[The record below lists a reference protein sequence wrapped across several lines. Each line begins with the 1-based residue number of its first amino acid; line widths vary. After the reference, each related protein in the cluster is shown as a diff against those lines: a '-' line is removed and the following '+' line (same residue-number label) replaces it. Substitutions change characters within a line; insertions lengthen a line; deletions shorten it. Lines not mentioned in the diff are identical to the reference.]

1 MLHSVARRV
10 SIIGLLALLALLLAR
25 APLTGLSVAL
35 VALSLGLAVFIRPA
49 LGLLLLAFSVPF
61 STVGEITLAGAA
73 VGPSEA
79 LLALTLAAWLA
90 QRLAAGRLVL
100 PRPWRRPDPRA
111 ASTGEAAVAPL
122 LLPLLL
128 YCAALAFSLLPATSL
143 ADAAP
148 ELFKWLETLI
158 LYLVAVDLL
167 TPIGHRAVEE
177 AIEIAPN
184 SFGGPVAPNS
194 FGVLLIAALLLAGVL
209 QAAVGLYQFITQSG
223 PPAFQILGRFL
234 RAYGTFRQPNPYAGY
249 LGLILPLALSLFWWA
264 LAQMV
269 AAWPGRFTPSPRA
282 ESPRR
287 SFAAASAL
295 ATAALV
301 VTALIAAG
309 ALASWSRGA
318 WLGIGAGVVTVTAL
332 RSRRTFGLS
341 LALAGALTVLLL
353 ARGGFDTGALG
364 GRLAQVGD
372 YLGGFDVTT
381 VEVNDDNFA
390 VVERVAHW
398 VAAQRMIAQAPWQGV
413 GVGNYAAVY
422 PQVALPRWQ
431 DPLGHAHNIY
441 LNTWAEAGLPGL
453 LTYVLLWL
461 LAAWQAVRLAYDRQ
475 TDALGRAVALGV
487 LGAIVHLS
495 IHNLFDNLLVQR
507 LYLHMALLLALLASP
522 PAAPLNQGPADT
534 ATRQRS
540 V

>member
-522 PAAPLNQGPADT
+522 PAAPRDQGPADT

>member
-100 PRPWRRPDPRA
+100 PRPWRRLDPRA

-194 FGVLLIAALLLAGVL
+194 FGVLLIVALLLAGVL

-295 ATAALV
+295 AAAALV

-522 PAAPLNQGPADT
+522 PAAPRDQGPADT

>member
-1 MLHSVARRV
+1 MLHLVARRV

-100 PRPWRRPDPRA
+100 PRPWRRLDPRA

-194 FGVLLIAALLLAGVL
+194 FGVLLIVALLLAGVL

-282 ESPRR
+282 EPPRR

-295 ATAALV
+295 AAAALV

>member
-100 PRPWRRPDPRA
+100 PRPWRRLDPRA

-194 FGVLLIAALLLAGVL
+194 FGVLLIVALLLAGVL

-282 ESPRR
+282 EPPRR

-353 ARGGFDTGALG
+353 ARGGFGTGALG

-372 YLGGFDVTT
+372 YLGGFDVAT

-522 PAAPLNQGPADT
+522 PAAPRDQGPADT

>member
-167 TPIGHRAVEE
+167 TPIGHRA
-177 AIEIAPN
+177 IKIAPN

-522 PAAPLNQGPADT
+522 PAAPRDQGPADT